1 MLRPPPEIIQQWGTI
16 ARQHPAVVQWMSDWY
31 RRELE
36 QLPYVGSSTSL
47 AQGRCQVLTEMN
59 KLLQDAP
66 DLAAESRK
74 R

>member
-1 MLRPPPEIIQQWGTI
+1 MVRPPPEILQQWGTI
-16 ARQHPAVVQWMSDWY
+16 ARQHPAVVQWVSDWY

-36 QLPYVGSSTSL
+36 QLPYVGGSTSL